1 MFAYM
6 ATDMTLPNP
15 HTCYLLSADAWD
27 VPESSWDTAL
37 ATGPFG
43 GVAGTGTV
51 GPKSGCRRPDWSC

>member
-27 VPESSWDTAL
+27 VPESSWDTSAI
-37 ATGPFG
+37 GYVNYPN
-43 GVAGTGTV
+43 GTGTV